1 MFHRSPD
8 MDPGVRWDDE
18 RSAVT
23 IGSRSNDVARMLPL
37 GSAMRS
43 AHRIFLAALLLA
55 RGVAAQAPDARV
67 EALLQRMTLEEKVGE
82 MTQLDISAVTAVQG
96 NATRAQVLDSA
107 KLEEVLVHRNVGAL
121 LNVAGVALTPKQ
133 WLDITT
139 MIQRFAERR
148 RVPIPVLYG
157 IDAVHGHQYMLG
169 GTIFPQNI
177 AMAATWNPML
187 VRRANQITAYETRA
201 SGIAWNF
208 SPVLD
213 LARQPMWSRFFETFG
228 EDVYLTSVLGRE
240 AIEAEQANPVA
251 AVDSLIAGRSMS
263 MLAAPTSRVQGMRPF
278 GDVFVAATGKH
289 FLGYSMPLS
298 GRDRTSAWLP
308 ERQMRELF
316 LPPFQSALD
325 AGVRTIMV
333 NSGEVN
339 GVPVHSSHEL
349 LTDLLRTELGFRG
362 VVDSDWEDINRLVT
376 ITHVARTRRDAVR
389 MAINAGVDM
398 SMVPYN
404 TLFIDD
410 VLSLVHSGDIS
421 EARINESVRRILK
434 LKVDL
439 GLFESAGPDAA
450 RLANAGSAPL
460 NAVSRRAAEE
470 AVTLVKNDR
479 GTLPLAHGVRI
490 LVTGPG
496 ATSLP
501 VQHGGWTYT
510 WQGTDTLM
518 YPKSVNNLLTA
529 LRNQFGAD
537 RVSYSPGA
545 TLTADA
551 NIAAAVAAAR
561 NADVVIVALGEPP
574 VVEKPGD
581 IDDLALPEAQLQLAR
596 AIEATGKPVILT
608 VFESRP
614 RTIRTVVDGAH
625 AIVLGYLTGPFGGE
639 AIARVLAGEVNPS
652 GKLPFSYPRNA
663 GAIEHYDRSTS
674 GDVGISKPD
683 GGYNPEWDFGFGL
696 SYTTFAYDSLTL
708 AKNTVG
714 ARDTL
719 VVSVAVA
726 NTGRRAGMEVVQVY
740 SRQMTA
746 SVTPSMRRLRA
757 FEKVQLSPGE
767 RRVVTFRIPV
777 QRLAFVGRDNRF
789 AVEPGDFELMVGGR
803 MVKLVVE

>member
-1 MFHRSPD
+1 MK
-8 MDPGVRWDDE
+8 
-18 RSAVT
+18 
-23 IGSRSNDVARMLPL
+23 
-37 GSAMRS
+37 S
-43 AHRIFLAALLLA
+43 AHIILVATLLIA
-55 RGVAAQAPDARV
+55 RGAAAQAPDPRV
-67 EALLQRMTLEEKVGE
+67 EALLRRLTLEEKVGE

-96 NATRAQVLDSA
+96 TATRAQVLDSA
-107 KLEEVLVHRNVGAL
+107 KLEEVIVHRNVGAL

-133 WLDITT
+133 WLDATR

-148 RVPIPVLYG
+148 RVPVPVLYG

-187 VRRANQITAYETRA
+187 VRRTNQITAYETRA

-213 LARQPMWSRFFETFG
+213 LARQPLWSRFFETFG

-240 AIEAEQANPVA
+240 AIEAEQASPIA
-251 AVDSLIAGRSMS
+251 AVDSLLAGRSMS
-263 MLAAPTSRVQGMRPF
+263 MLGAPTMPAAGMRPY

-289 FLGYSMPLS
+289 FIGYSASLS

-308 ERQMRELF
+308 ERQLRELF
-316 LPPFQSALD
+316 LPPFQAAID
-325 AGVRTIMV
+325 AGVRTIMA

-339 GVPVHSSHEL
+339 GIPVHSSHEL

-404 TLFIDD
+404 TIFIDD
-410 VLSLVHSGDIS
+410 VLSLVHAGAIS
-421 EARINESVRRILK
+421 EARIDEAVRRILK

-439 GLFESAGPDAA
+439 GLLESAGPDAA
-450 RLANAGSAPL
+450 RLANAGSAQF

-470 AVTLVKNDR
+470 AVTVVKNDH
-479 GTLPLAHGVRI
+479 GTLPLARGVRI

-510 WQGTDTLM
+510 WQGTDTAM
-518 YPKSVNNLLTA
+518 YPKSVPNLLTA
-529 LRNQFGAD
+529 LRTQFGAD
-537 RVSYSPGA
+537 RISYSSGA
-545 TLTADA
+545 TLTAEA

-581 IDDLALPEAQLQLAR
+581 IDDLALPEAQLKLAR
-596 AIEATGKPVILT
+596 AMEETGKPVILT
-608 VFESRP
+608 LFESRP
-614 RTIRTVVDGAH
+614 RTVRSVVDSAH

-639 AIARVLAGEVNPS
+639 AIARVLAGDVNPS

-696 SYTTFAYDSLTL
+696 SYTTFAYDSLAL
-708 AKNTVG
+708 AKNAVG
-714 ARDTL
+714 VRDTL
-719 VVSVAVA
+719 VVSVAVS

-746 SVTPSMRRLRA
+746 SVTPAMKRLRA
-757 FEKVQLSPGE
+757 FEKVQLAPGE

-803 MVKLVVE
+803 TVKLAVE

>member
-1 MFHRSPD
+1 M
-8 MDPGVRWDDE
+8 
-18 RSAVT
+18 T
-23 IGSRSNDVARMLPL
+23 
-37 GSAMRS
+37 S
-43 AHRIFLAALLLA
+43 AHRIVLATLLIA
-55 RGVAAQAPDARV
+55 RGALAQSPDARV
-67 EALLQRMTLEEKVGE
+67 EALLRRMTLEEKVGE
-82 MTQLDISAVTAVQG
+82 MTQLDIASVTAVPG
-96 NATRAQVLDSA
+96 TATRAPVIDST
-107 KLEEVLVHRNVGAL
+107 KLEDVIVRRNVGAL
-121 LNVAGVALTPKQ
+121 LNVAYVAMTPRQ
-133 WLDITT
+133 WLDVTA

-148 RVPIPVLYG
+148 RVPIPVVYG

-187 VRRANQITAYETRA
+187 VRRENQITAYETRA

-213 LARQPMWSRFFETFG
+213 LARQPIWSRFFETFG
-228 EDVYLTSVLGRE
+228 EDVYLASVLGRE
-240 AIEAEQANPVA
+240 AIESEQASPVA
-251 AVDSLIAGRSMS
+251 TVDSILAGSPMS
-263 MLAAPTSRVQGMRPF
+263 MLAAPTSPVKGLHPY

-298 GRDRTSAWLP
+298 GRDRTTAWLP

-316 LPPFQSALD
+316 LPPFQGAID

-333 NSGEVN
+333 NSGEIN
-339 GVPVHSSHEL
+339 GMPVHSSHEL
-349 LTDLLRTELGFRG
+349 LTDLLRTELGFQG
-362 VVDSDWEDINRLVT
+362 VIDSDFEDINRLVT

-404 TLFIDD
+404 TLFVDD
-410 VLSLVHSGDIS
+410 VLSLVHSGDITETRID
-421 EARINESVRRILK
+421 EAVRRILK
-434 LKVDL
+434 LKIDL
-439 GLFESAGPDAA
+439 GLLEHPGADAT

-470 AVTLVKNDR
+470 AVTLVKNER
-479 GTLPLAHGVRI
+479 ATLPLAKGARI

-496 ATSLP
+496 AISLP

-510 WQGTDTLM
+510 WQGTDTTM

-545 TLTADA
+545 TLTTEA
-551 NIAAAVAAAR
+551 NIAAAVSAAR

-581 IDDLALPEAQLQLAR
+581 IDDLALPAAQLQLAR
-596 AIEATGKPVILT
+596 AMEQTGKPVILT

-614 RTIRTVVDGAH
+614 RTIRTVVDSAQ

-639 AIARVLAGEVNPS
+639 AIARVLAGDVNPS
-652 GKLPFSYPRNA
+652 GKLPFSYPRSA
-663 GAIEHYDRSTS
+663 GAIEHYDRSVS
-674 GDVGISKPD
+674 GEVGINGPT

-696 SYTTFAYDSLTL
+696 SYTTFTYDSLAL
-708 AKNTVG
+708 AKSTVG
-714 ARDTL
+714 MRDTL
-719 VVSVAVA
+719 RVAVAVA
-726 NTGRRAGMEVVQVY
+726 NTGKRAGMDVVQVY

-746 SVTPSMRRLRA
+746 SITPSMKRLRA
-757 FEKVQLSPGE
+757 FEKVQLAPGE
-767 RRVVTFRIPV
+767 RRVVTFKIPV
-777 QRLAFVGRDNRF
+777 QRLAFVGRDNRL

-803 MVKLVVE
+803 VVKFVVE